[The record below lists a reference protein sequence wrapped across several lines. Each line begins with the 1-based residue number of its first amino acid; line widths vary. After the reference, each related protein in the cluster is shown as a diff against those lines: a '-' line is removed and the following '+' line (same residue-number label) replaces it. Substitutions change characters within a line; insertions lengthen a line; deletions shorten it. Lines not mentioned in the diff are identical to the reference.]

1 MRSFVCRLTT
11 AFVLTLAALALPIEA
26 KAEVSITFG
35 VYTSDKPSAMV
46 RQLRPT
52 LDLVEQRVAEAL
64 GEPVEVKIE
73 VVRGYAA
80 GAELILSGKAD
91 VMRLGPAS
99 YVRVKDKEAGIE
111 LLAMENKNGANT
123 FEGVIA
129 VHENS
134 DITEVSQL
142 RGRTFAF
149 GSQRSTLGRYFAQ
162 LELTH
167 AGILASDLKSYEYL
181 GRHDKVGQA
190 VGAGLFDAG
199 ALEGTMFKKL
209 QAKGVPIRA
218 IHIMRNATKAWAAR
232 AGLDPRLKQAV
243 SQALLGINDHKAL
256 TALRF
261 DGFLPGHD
269 SDYDPTREA
278 INRNSE
284 FFDPSS

>member
-1 MRSFVCRLTT
+1 MLRMTRHLLP
-11 AFVLTLAALALPIEA
+11 VLVSLIAVFGLPE
-26 KAEVSITFG
+26 KSQAEVLLTFG

-52 LDLVEQRVAEAL
+52 LNLMEQSLAADL
-64 GEPVEVKIE
+64 GEPVQIKLD

-80 GAELILSGKAD
+80 GAELLLSGKAD

-99 YVRVKDKEAGIE
+99 YVQVKRDNADIE

-129 VHENS
+129 VHEDS
-134 DITEVSQL
+134 DITEISQL
-142 RGRTFAF
+142 AGRTFAF
-149 GSQRSTLGRYFAQ
+149 GSKRSTLGRYFAQ
-162 LELTH
+162 LELTR

-199 ALEGTMFKKL
+199 ALEGTMFRKL

-218 IHIMRNATKAWAAR
+218 IHVMRNATKAWAAR
-232 AGLDPRLKQAV
+232 AGLNPRVKRALRE
-243 SQALLGINDHKAL
+243 ALLDIHDKEAL

-261 DGFLPGHD
+261 DGFLAGLD

-278 INRNSE
+278 MIRNPE
-284 FFDPSS
+284 FFGSGS

>member
-1 MRSFVCRLTT
+1 MLRITRHLLP
-11 AFVLTLAALALPIEA
+11 VLISVIAVIALPAKSQA
-26 KAEVSITFG
+26 KALLTFG

-46 RQLRPT
+46 KQLRPT
-52 LDLVEQRVAEAL
+52 LNLMEQSIAADL
-64 GEPVEVKIE
+64 GEPVEIKLE

-80 GAELILSGKAD
+80 GAELLLSGQAD

-99 YVRVKDKEAGIE
+99 YVQVKRDKADIE
-111 LLAMENKNGANT
+111 LLAMESKNGANT

-129 VHENS
+129 VHEDS
-134 DITEVSQL
+134 DITEISQL
-142 RGRTFAF
+142 AGRTFAF
-149 GSQRSTLGRYFAQ
+149 GSKRSTLGRYFAQ
-162 LELTH
+162 LELTR
-167 AGILASDLKSYEYL
+167 AGILAKDLKSYEYL

-199 ALEGTMFKKL
+199 ALEGTMFRKL

-218 IHIMRNATKAWAAR
+218 IHVMRNATKAWAAR
-232 AGLDPRLKQAV
+232 AGLDPRLKRAV
-243 SQALLGINDHKAL
+243 RQALLDIHDKEAL

-261 DGFLPGHD
+261 DGFLPGHE

-284 FFDPSS
+284 FFGPRS

>member
-1 MRSFVCRLTT
+1 MRSFVRRLTT
-11 AFVLTLAALALPIEA
+11 GFFLTLVALALPVGA
-26 KAEVSITFG
+26 QADVSITFG

-52 LDLVEQRVAEAL
+52 LDLVEQSIAETL
-64 GEPVEVKIE
+64 GEPVEIKLE

-99 YVRVKDKEAGIE
+99 YVKVKGKEAGIE

-123 FEGVIA
+123 FEGVIV

-134 DITEVSQL
+134 DITEMSQL

-149 GSQRSTLGRYFAQ
+149 GSKRSTLGRYFAQ
-162 LELTH
+162 LELTR

-232 AGLDPRLKQAV
+232 AGLDPDLKQLV
-243 SQALLGINDHKAL
+243 RQALLGINDNRAL

-269 SDYDPTREA
+269 SDYDPTRAA
-278 INRNSE
+278 INQNSE
-284 FFDPSS
+284 FFDSKS

>member
-1 MRSFVCRLTT
+1 MLRMTRHLLP
-11 AFVLTLAALALPIEA
+11 VLVSLIAVFGLPA
-26 KAEVSITFG
+26 KSQAEVLLTFS

-46 RQLRPT
+46 QQLRPT
-52 LDLVEQRVAEAL
+52 LNLMEQSLAADL
-64 GEPVEVKIE
+64 GEPVQIKLE

-80 GAELILSGKAD
+80 GAELLLSGKAD

-99 YVRVKDKEAGIE
+99 YVQVKRDNADIE

-129 VHENS
+129 VHEDS
-134 DITEVSQL
+134 DITEISQL
-142 RGRTFAF
+142 AGRTFAF
-149 GSQRSTLGRYFAQ
+149 GSKRSTLGRYFAQ
-162 LELTH
+162 LELAR
-167 AGILASDLKSYEYL
+167 AGILAKDLKSYDYL

-190 VGAGLFDAG
+190 IGAGLFDAG
-199 ALEGTMFKKL
+199 ALEGTMFRKL

-218 IHIMRNATKAWAAR
+218 IHVMRNATKAWAAR
-232 AGLDPRLKQAV
+232 AGLNPRVKRALRE
-243 SQALLGINDHKAL
+243 ALLDIHDKEAL

-261 DGFLPGHD
+261 DGFLPGLD
-269 SDYDPTREA
+269 SDYDPTRKA

>member
-1 MRSFVCRLTT
+1 MLRMTRHLLP
-11 AFVLTLAALALPIEA
+11 VLVSLIAVLALPA
-26 KAEVSITFG
+26 KSQAKVLLTFG

-46 RQLRPT
+46 QQLRPT
-52 LDLVEQRVAEAL
+52 LNLMEQSIAADL
-64 GEPVEVKIE
+64 GESVEIKLQ

-80 GAELILSGKAD
+80 GAELLFSGKAD

-99 YVRVKDKEAGIE
+99 YVKVKGEEAGIE
-111 LLAMENKNGANT
+111 LLAMENKNGTNT

-149 GSQRSTLGRYFAQ
+149 GSKRSTLGRYFAQ
-162 LELTH
+162 LELTR

-243 SQALLGINDHKAL
+243 SQALLGINDNRAL

-278 INRNSE
+278 IKRNSE
-284 FFDPSS
+284 FFDSKS

>member
-1 MRSFVCRLTT
+1 
-11 AFVLTLAALALPIEA
+11 
-26 KAEVSITFG
+26 
-35 VYTSDKPSAMV
+35 MV

-64 GEPVEVKIE
+64 GEPVKVKLE

-80 GAELILSGKAD
+80 GAELILSGKVD

-99 YVRVKDKEAGIE
+99 YVQVKDKEAGIE
-111 LLAMENKNGANT
+111 LLAMENKNGGNT

-134 DITEVSQL
+134 DITVLSQL

-149 GSQRSTLGRYFAQ
+149 GSERSTLGRYFAQ
-162 LELTH
+162 LELTR

-218 IHIMRNATKAWAAR
+218 LCIMRNATKAWAAR

-243 SQALLGINDHKAL
+243 SQALFGINDHKAL

-261 DGFLPGHD
+261 DGFLLGHD

>member
-1 MRSFVCRLTT
+1 MLRMTRHLLP
-11 AFVLTLAALALPIEA
+11 VLVSLIAVFGLPE
-26 KAEVSITFG
+26 KSQAEVLLTFG

-52 LDLVEQRVAEAL
+52 LNLMEQSLAADL
-64 GEPVEVKIE
+64 GEPVQIKLD

-80 GAELILSGKAD
+80 GAELLLSGKAD

-99 YVRVKDKEAGIE
+99 YVQVKRDNADIE

-129 VHENS
+129 VHEDS
-134 DITEVSQL
+134 DITEISQL
-142 RGRTFAF
+142 AGRTFAF
-149 GSQRSTLGRYFAQ
+149 GSKRSTLGRYFAQ
-162 LELTH
+162 LELTR

-199 ALEGTMFKKL
+199 ALEGTMFRKL

-218 IHIMRNATKAWAAR
+218 IHVMRNATKAWAAR
-232 AGLDPRLKQAV
+232 AGLNPRVKGAIR
-243 SQALLGINDHKAL
+243 QALLDIHDKEAL

-261 DGFLPGHD
+261 DGFLAGLD

-278 INRNSE
+278 MIRNPE
-284 FFDPSS
+284 FFGSGS